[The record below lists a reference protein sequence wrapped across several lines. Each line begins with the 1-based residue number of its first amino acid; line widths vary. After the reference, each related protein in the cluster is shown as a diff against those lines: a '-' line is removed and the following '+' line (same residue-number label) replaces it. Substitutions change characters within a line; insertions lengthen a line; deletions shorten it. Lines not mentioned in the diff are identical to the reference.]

1 RIMAEENK
9 EVKPILDG
17 KYNFQENEKKW
28 QDYWQENQIYKFEE
42 NTNKQVYSIDTP
54 PPTVNGKIHMGHL
67 SSYMHIETIARHHRM
82 KGENVYFPFGFDDN
96 GLPTERYVE
105 KTHKVRAHEMPRQ
118 DFINLCLDTTR
129 ELEKEF
135 HGLYKSAGFSCELG
149 NTYSS
154 ISKNTQKI
162 SQQSFLELYKKGY
175 IYHAE
180 SPALW
185 CTECR
190 TAVAQ
195 SELEDKDLES
205 TFNYIKFYIEGTKD
219 YVVVATTRPEMLPAC
234 DCVFIN
240 PDDKKNAYLIG
251 KNLVVP
257 HFNFTVPV
265 LTDEL
270 VDMEKGSG
278 IVMCCTFGDTVD
290 KEWQRKHNL
299 PIKEAF
305 NNAGRMN
312 EIAGEFAGMKI
323 VEARLAII
331 EKLEEE
337 DLLIKQESLTHAVS
351 THERCGTPIEIA
363 VKKQWFI
370 DVLSHKQELLDAG
383 YKLNWHPE
391 AMRARYINWVENLQ
405 WNWCISRQR
414 YYGVPFPVWYCKNC
428 GKVVMANVED
438 LPVDPMVDKPKCAC
452 ECGCTEF
459 EGETD
464 VMDTWATS
472 SLTPQISTDLY
483 TKQGLSDSMVPMNLR
498 PNAHDNIRVWDFY
511 TVVKSLYHFGK
522 LPWKD
527 LMISGYVT
535 SPDGSKLSKKSGNDK
550 NSPQQILDNYSADVT
565 RYWANSL
572 SLGKDTAFSLIP
584 FDSGKKLVNKLWNAS
599 KFVLSFLNGYEP
611 KQVKLLPVDRW
622 ILEEYNVLYKSF
634 IKHLDNY
641 EIALSLNEVERFFW
655 NFCDNYI
662 EIVKRRLYNPDTFGK
677 EAQESGQFACYN
689 VLLGILKMF
698 GVFMPFITEEIYSAY
713 FAKIENKK
721 SLHISGYLDLSNV
734 LENIEEVDKKLHLES
749 GKILTQI
756 VSDVR
761 GYKSE
766 NKLSLKTIISKLTI
780 TVPKANL
787 DFVKATEQDMFGV
800 CGVNEIEY
808 KEGDYNLEFG
818 EIVPDEI

>member
-1 RIMAEENK
+1 MEQTKAEQK
-9 EVKPILDG
+9 ILDG
-17 KYNFQENEKKW
+17 KYDFKTSEKKW
-28 QDYWQENQIYKFEE
+28 QDYWQEKDIYKFDEHG
-42 NTNKQVYSIDTP
+42 TSKVYSIDTP

-67 SSYMHIETIARHHRM
+67 SSYMHIESMARHHRM

-105 KTHKVRAHEMPRQ
+105 KTHKVKAYQMPRQ
-118 DFINLCLDTTR
+118 DFINLCLDTTK

-135 HGLYKSAGFSCELG
+135 HALYRSAGFSCNLKQ
-149 NTYSS
+149 TYSS
-154 ISKNTQKI
+154 ISPRTQKI
-162 SQQSFLELYKKGY
+162 SQESFIDLLQKGY
-175 IYHAE
+175 VYHAE

-195 SELEDKDLES
+195 SELEDKDIES
-205 TFNYIKFYIEGTKD
+205 TFNYIKFYIAGTD
-219 YVVVATTRPEMLPAC
+219 EYVTVATTRPEMLPAC

-240 PDDKKNAYLIG
+240 PNDEKNKYLLDKKLI
-251 KNLVVP
+251 VP
-257 HFNFTVPV
+257 HFNFEVPV

-270 VDMEKGSG
+270 VDLEKGSG

-323 VEARLAII
+323 TEARQAII
-331 EKLEEE
+331 EKLREE
-337 DLLIKQESLTHAVS
+337 DLLIKQENLTHAVS
-351 THERCGTPIEIA
+351 THERCGTPIEIV

-370 DVLSHKQELLDAG
+370 DVLNHKQELLKAG
-383 YKLNWHPE
+383 YDLNWHPE
-391 AMRARYINWVENLQ
+391 PMRARYINWVENLQ

-428 GKVVMANVED
+428 GKVMVADKND
-438 LPVDPMVDKPKCAC
+438 LPVDPVVSLPKHAC
-452 ECGCTEF
+452 ECGSTEF
-459 EGETD
+459 VPELD

-472 SLTPQISTDLY
+472 SLTPQICTDLL
-483 TKQGLSDSMVPMNLR
+483 TQNGLDDTFVPMNLR

-522 LPWKD
+522 LPWTD

-535 SPDGSKLSKKSGNDK
+535 SPDGSKLSKKSGNNK
-550 NSPQQILDNYSADVT
+550 NSPQDIIAQYSADVT

-599 KFVLSFLNGYEP
+599 KFVLSFLTDYEYRP
-611 KQVKLLPVDRW
+611 VELLPIDKW
-622 ILEEYNVLYKSF
+622 ILEEYRALYASF
-634 IKHLDNY
+634 VKHLDNY
-641 EIALSLNEVERFFW
+641 EICLGLNELERFFW

-662 EIVKRRLYNPDTFGK
+662 EIVKRRLYNPDVFGK
-677 EAQESGQFACYN
+677 VGQESGQMACYL
-689 VLLGILKMF
+689 VLLGMLKMF
-698 GVFMPFITEEIYSAY
+698 GVFLPHITEEIYQAY
-713 FAKIENKK
+713 YAQKENKP
-721 SLHISGYLDLSNV
+721 SIHISNYLDLGAV
-734 LENIEEVDKKLHLES
+734 TDKQLLLNGEM
-749 GKILTQI
+749 LTKI
-756 VSDVR
+756 VSDIR

-766 NKLSLKTIISKLTI
+766 NKISLKTMISSLEITI
-780 TVPKANL
+780 PSEYQ
-787 DFVKATEQDMFGV
+787 DFIKQTEQDLLGV
-800 CGVNEIEY
+800 GGIHEITY
-808 KEGDYNLEFG
+808 KTGEYNLKFG
-818 EIVPDEI
+818 DIIVENN

>member
-1 RIMAEENK
+1 MENQEQK
-9 EVKPILDG
+9 NEQPKILDG
-17 KYNFQENEKKW
+17 KYDFRVSEKKW
-28 QDYWQENQIYKFEE
+28 QDYWQEKDIYAFEKDSP
-42 NTNKQVYSIDTP
+42 KQTYAIDTP

-67 SSYMHIETIARHHRM
+67 SSYMHIESMARHHRM

-105 KTHKVRAHEMPRQ
+105 KTHKVRAYEMPRQ
-118 DFINLCLDTTR
+118 DFINLCLDTTK

-135 HGLYKSAGFSCELG
+135 ASLYKSAGFSCNLKK
-149 NTYSS
+149 TYSS
-154 ISKNTQKI
+154 ISPNTQKI
-162 SQQSFLELYKKGY
+162 SQKSFLDLYKKGY

-195 SELEDKDLES
+195 SELEDKDIES
-205 TFNYIKFYIEGTKD
+205 TFNYIKFYIAGTND
-219 YVVVATTRPEMLPAC
+219 FVVVATTRPEMLPAC

-240 PDDKKNAYLIG
+240 PNDEKNKYLLG

-257 HFNFTVPV
+257 HFGFEVPV

-312 EIAGEFAGMKI
+312 DIAGEFAGMKI
-323 VEARLAII
+323 IQARQAII
-331 EKLEEE
+331 EKLKEE
-337 DLLIKQESLTHAVS
+337 DLLIKQDNLTHAVS
-351 THERCGTPIEIA
+351 THERCGTPIEIV

-370 DVLSHKQELLDAG
+370 DVLSHKDELLKAG
-383 YKLNWHPE
+383 YALNWHPE
-391 AMRARYINWVENLQ
+391 TMRARYINWVENLQ

-414 YYGVPFPVWYCKNC
+414 FYGVPFPVWYCKNC
-428 GKVVMANVED
+428 GKPMFADEQD
-438 LPVDPMVDKPKCAC
+438 LPVDPCVSSPKHAC
-452 ECGCTEF
+452 ECGSTEF
-459 EGETD
+459 EPEHD

-472 SLTPQISTDLY
+472 SLTPQISTDII
-483 TKQGLSDSMVPMNLR
+483 TGEGLSDKMVPMNLR

-511 TVVKSLYHFGK
+511 TIVKSLYHFGK

-535 SPDGSKLSKKSGNDK
+535 SPDGSKLSKKSGNNK
-550 NSPQQILDNYSADVT
+550 NSPQDILAQYSADVT

-584 FDSGKKLVNKLWNAS
+584 FDSGKKLVNKIWNAS
-599 KFVLSFLNGYEP
+599 KFVLSFLTDYEY
-611 KQVKLLPVDRW
+611 KQVDLLPVDRW
-622 ILEEYNVLYKSF
+622 IIEEYKALYASF
-634 IKHLDNY
+634 VKHLDNY
-641 EIALSLNEVERFFW
+641 EICLGLNELERFFW

-662 EIVKRRLYNPDTFGK
+662 EIVKRRLYNPDVFGK
-677 EAQESGQFACYN
+677 AGQESGQMACYL
-689 VLLGILKMF
+689 VLLGMLKMF
-698 GVFMPFITEEIYSAY
+698 SPFLPHITEEIYQAY
-713 FAKIENKK
+713 YASKESKPSIHVSNYLNLGEVSDKTL
-721 SLHISGYLDLSNV
+721 LHNG
-734 LENIEEVDKKLHLES
+734 EV
-749 GKILTQI
+749 LTQI
-756 VSDVR
+756 VSDIR

-766 NKLSLKTIISKLTI
+766 NKISLKTIISSLKI
-780 TVPKANL
+780 TLPADEIN
-787 DFVKATEQDMFGV
+787 FVKASEQDLKGV
-800 CGVNEIEY
+800 GGINEITYE
-808 KEGDYNLEFG
+808 KGEYNLVFG
-818 EIVPDEI
+818 EIVPENN

>member
-1 RIMAEENK
+1 MENQEQK
-9 EVKPILDG
+9 NEQPKILDG
-17 KYNFQENEKKW
+17 KYDFRVSEKKW
-28 QDYWQENQIYKFEE
+28 QDYWQEKDIYAFEKDSP
-42 NTNKQVYSIDTP
+42 KQTYAIDTP

-67 SSYMHIETIARHHRM
+67 SSYMHIESMARHHRM

-105 KTHKVRAHEMPRQ
+105 KTHKVRAYEMPRQ
-118 DFINLCLDTTR
+118 DFINLCLDTTK

-135 HGLYKSAGFSCELG
+135 ASLYKSAGFSCNLKK
-149 NTYSS
+149 TYSS
-154 ISKNTQKI
+154 ISPNTQKI
-162 SQQSFLELYKKGY
+162 SQKSFLDLYKKGY

-195 SELEDKDLES
+195 SELEDKDIES
-205 TFNYIKFYIEGTKD
+205 TFNYIKFYIAGTND
-219 YVVVATTRPEMLPAC
+219 FVVVATTRPEMLPAC

-240 PDDKKNAYLIG
+240 PNDEKNKYLLG

-257 HFNFTVPV
+257 HFGFEVPV

-312 EIAGEFAGMKI
+312 DIAGEFAGMKI
-323 VEARLAII
+323 IQARQAII
-331 EKLEEE
+331 EKLKEE
-337 DLLIKQESLTHAVS
+337 DLLIKQDNLTHAVS
-351 THERCGTPIEIA
+351 THERCGTPIEIV

-370 DVLSHKQELLDAG
+370 DVLSHKDELLKAG
-383 YKLNWHPE
+383 YALNWHPE
-391 AMRARYINWVENLQ
+391 TMRARYINWVENLQ

-414 YYGVPFPVWYCKNC
+414 FYGVPFPVWYCKNC
-428 GKVVMANVED
+428 GKPMFADEQD
-438 LPVDPMVDKPKCAC
+438 LPVDPCVSSPKHAC
-452 ECGCTEF
+452 ECGSTEF
-459 EGETD
+459 EPEHD

-472 SLTPQISTDLY
+472 SLTPQISTDII
-483 TKQGLSDSMVPMNLR
+483 TGEGLSDKMVPMNLR

-511 TVVKSLYHFGK
+511 TIVKSLYHFGK

-535 SPDGSKLSKKSGNDK
+535 SPDGSKLSKKSGNNK
-550 NSPQQILDNYSADVT
+550 NSPQDILAQYSADVT

-584 FDSGKKLVNKLWNAS
+584 FDSGKKLVNKIWNAS
-599 KFVLSFLNGYEP
+599 KFVLSFLMDYEY
-611 KQVKLLPVDRW
+611 KQVDLLPVDRW
-622 ILEEYNVLYKSF
+622 IIEEYKALYASF
-634 IKHLDNY
+634 VKHLDNY
-641 EIALSLNEVERFFW
+641 EICLGLNELERFFW

-662 EIVKRRLYNPDTFGK
+662 EIVKRRLYNPDVFGK
-677 EAQESGQFACYN
+677 AGQESGQMACYL
-689 VLLGILKMF
+689 VLLGMLKMF
-698 GVFMPFITEEIYSAY
+698 SPFLPHITEEIYQAY
-713 FAKIENKK
+713 YASKENKPSIHVSNYLNLGEVSDK
-721 SLHISGYLDLSNV
+721 TLLHNG
-734 LENIEEVDKKLHLES
+734 EV
-749 GKILTQI
+749 LTQI
-756 VSDVR
+756 VSDIR

-766 NKLSLKTIISKLTI
+766 NKISLKTIISSLKI
-780 TVPKANL
+780 TLPADEIN
-787 DFVKATEQDMFGV
+787 FVKASEQDLKGV
-800 CGVNEIEY
+800 GGINEIAYE
-808 KEGDYNLEFG
+808 KGEYNLVFG
-818 EIVPDEI
+818 EIVPENN

>member
-1 RIMAEENK
+1 MENQEQK
-9 EVKPILDG
+9 NEQPKILDG
-17 KYNFQENEKKW
+17 KYDFRVSEKKW
-28 QDYWQENQIYKFEE
+28 QDYWQEKDIYAFDE
-42 NTNKQVYSIDTP
+42 NSSKQTYSIDTP

-67 SSYMHIETIARHHRM
+67 SSYMHIESMARHHRM

-105 KTHKVRAHEMPRQ
+105 KTHKVRAYEMPRQ
-118 DFINLCLDTTR
+118 DFINLCLDTTH

-135 HGLYKSAGFSCELG
+135 ASLYKSAGFSCNLKK
-149 NTYSS
+149 TYSS
-154 ISKNTQKI
+154 ISPNTQKI
-162 SQQSFLELYKKGY
+162 SQKSFLDLCKKGFV
-175 IYHAE
+175 YHAE

-195 SELEDKDLES
+195 SELEDKDIES
-205 TFNYIKFYIEGTKD
+205 TFNYIKFYIAGTND

-240 PDDKKNAYLIG
+240 PNDEKNKYLLDKK
-251 KNLVVP
+251 LVVP
-257 HFNFTVPV
+257 HFGFEVPV

-323 VEARLAII
+323 VQARSAII
-331 EKLEEE
+331 EKLKEE
-337 DLLIKQESLTHAVS
+337 DLLVKQDNLIHAVS
-351 THERCGTPIEIA
+351 THERCGTPIEIV

-370 DVLSHKQELLDAG
+370 DVLSHKDELLKAG
-383 YKLNWHPE
+383 YDLHWHPE

-414 YYGVPFPVWYCKNC
+414 FYGVPFPVWYCKNC
-428 GKVVMANVED
+428 GKPMFADEQD
-438 LPVDPMVDKPKCAC
+438 LPVDPCTCSPKHAC
-452 ECGCTEF
+452 ECGSTEF
-459 EGETD
+459 EPERD

-472 SLTPQISTDLY
+472 SLTPQISTDMA
-483 TKQGLSDSMVPMNLR
+483 TNAGLSDKMVPMNLR

-511 TVVKSLYHFGK
+511 TIVKSLYHFGK

-535 SPDGSKLSKKSGNDK
+535 SPDGSKLSKKSGNNK
-550 NSPQQILDNYSADVT
+550 NSPQDILAQYSADVT

-599 KFVLSFLNGYEP
+599 KFVLSFLVGYEYKP
-611 KQVKLLPVDRW
+611 VDLLPVDKW
-622 ILEEYNVLYKSF
+622 IIEEYKALQNSF
-634 IKHLDNY
+634 VKHLDNY
-641 EIALSLNEVERFFW
+641 EICLGLNELERFFW

-662 EIVKRRLYNPDTFGK
+662 EIVKRRLYNPDVFGK
-677 EAQESGQFACYN
+677 AGQESGQMACYL
-689 VLLGILKMF
+689 VLLGMLKMF
-698 GVFMPFITEEIYSAY
+698 SVFLPHITEEIYQAY
-713 FAKIENKK
+713 YAQKENQP
-721 SLHISGYLDLSNV
+721 SIHISSYLNLGEATDKDLLKKGEV
-734 LENIEEVDKKLHLES
+734 L
-749 GKILTQI
+749 TRI
-756 VSDVR
+756 VSDIR

-766 NKLSLKTIISKLTI
+766 NKISLKTIISSLEI
-780 TVPKANL
+780 TLPADEIDFIKAS
-787 DFVKATEQDMFGV
+787 EQDLKGV
-800 CGVNEIEY
+800 GGINEITY
-808 KEGDYNLEFG
+808 KVGEYNLVFG
-818 EIVPDEI
+818 EIVPENN

>member
-1 RIMAEENK
+1 MENNQT
-9 EVKPILDG
+9 EKPKILDG
-17 KYNFQENEKKW
+17 KYDFKTSEKKW
-28 QDYWQENQIYKFEE
+28 QDYWQDNDTYEFKPTKESKIYA
-42 NTNKQVYSIDTP
+42 IDTP

-67 SSYMHIETIARHHRM
+67 SSYMHIESMARHHRM
-82 KGENVYFPFGFDDN
+82 KGEEVYFPFGFDDN

-105 KTHKVRAHEMPRQ
+105 KTHKVKAYAMPRQ
-118 DFINLCLDTTR
+118 DFINLCLDTTK

-135 HGLYKSAGFSCELG
+135 HALYKSAGFSCNLK

-162 SQQSFLELYKKGY
+162 SQSSFLDLVKKGY

-190 TAVAQ
+190 TSVAQ
-195 SELEDKDLES
+195 SELEDQDIES
-205 TFNYIKFYIEGTKD
+205 TFNYIKFYIKGTND
-219 YVVVATTRPEMLPAC
+219 YVTVATTRPEMLPAC

-240 PDDKKNAYLIG
+240 PNDEKNKYLLDKK
-251 KNLVVP
+251 LVVP
-257 HFNFTVPV
+257 HFNFEVPV

-270 VDMEKGSG
+270 VDLEKGSG
-278 IVMCCTFGDTVD
+278 VVMCCTFGDTVD

-305 NNAGRMN
+305 NNAGRMT
-312 EIAGEFAGMKI
+312 ELAGEFAGLKI
-323 VEARLAII
+323 VEARKAII
-331 EKLEEE
+331 EKLKEE
-337 DLLIKQESLTHAVS
+337 DLLIKQENLTHAVS
-351 THERCGTPIEIA
+351 THERCGTPIEIV

-370 DVLSHKQELLDAG
+370 DVLSHKDELVKAG
-383 YKLNWHPE
+383 YDLNWHPE
-391 AMRARYINWVENLQ
+391 SMRARYINWVENLQ

-428 GKVVMANVED
+428 GKPVFADVQD
-438 LPVDPMVDKPKCAC
+438 LPVDPSVDKPKCAC
-452 ECGCTEF
+452 ECGCNDF
-459 EGETD
+459 EPELD

-472 SLTPQISTDLY
+472 SLTPQISLDLY
-483 TKQGLSDSMVPMNLR
+483 THEGLSDKMVPMNLR

-535 SPDGSKLSKKSGNDK
+535 SPDGSKLSKKSGNNK
-550 NSPQQILDNYSADVT
+550 NSPQEILGQYSADVT

-599 KFVLSFLNGYEP
+599 KFVLSFLEGYELED
-611 KQVKLLPVDRW
+611 VELNSVDAW
-622 ILEEYNVLYKSF
+622 ILEEYKALGKSF
-634 IKHLDNY
+634 QKHLDEY
-641 EIALSLNEVERFFW
+641 DICLALNELERFFW

-662 EIVKRRLYNPDTFGK
+662 EIVKRRLYNPETFGVK
-677 EAQESGQFACYN
+677 GQKSGQKACYL
-689 VLLGILKMF
+689 VLLGMLKMF
-698 GVFMPFITEEIYSAY
+698 SVFLPHITEEIYQAFY
-713 FAKIENKK
+713 AKKEGQK
-721 SLHISGYLDLSNV
+721 SIHNSKYLDLEGEIDKE
-734 LENIEEVDKKLHLES
+734 LLKYGEV
-749 GKILTQI
+749 LTQI
-756 VSDVR
+756 VSDIR

-766 NKLSLKTIISKLTI
+766 NKISLKTMISSMELTL
-780 TVPKANL
+780 PKEQL
-787 DFVKATEQDMFGV
+787 EFVKANEQDLLGV
-800 CGVNEIEY
+800 GGLVLVFYNEGE
-808 KEGDYNLEFG
+808 YNLKFG
-818 EIVPDEI
+818 DIITDEVA

>member
-1 RIMAEENK
+1 MEQTKAEQK
-9 EVKPILDG
+9 ILDG
-17 KYNFQENEKKW
+17 KYDFKTSEKKW
-28 QDYWQENQIYKFEE
+28 QDYWQEKDIYKFDEHG
-42 NTNKQVYSIDTP
+42 TSKVYSIDTP

-67 SSYMHIETIARHHRM
+67 SSYMHIESMARHHRM

-105 KTHKVRAHEMPRQ
+105 KTHKVKAYQMPRQ
-118 DFINLCLDTTR
+118 DFINLCLDTTK

-135 HGLYKSAGFSCELG
+135 HALYRSAGFSCNLKQ
-149 NTYSS
+149 TYSS
-154 ISKNTQKI
+154 ISPRTQKI
-162 SQQSFLELYKKGY
+162 SQESFIDLLQKGY
-175 IYHAE
+175 VYHAE

-195 SELEDKDLES
+195 SELEDKDIES
-205 TFNYIKFYIEGTKD
+205 TFNYIKFYIAGTD
-219 YVVVATTRPEMLPAC
+219 EYVTVATTRPEMLPAC

-240 PDDKKNAYLIG
+240 PNDEKNKYLLDKKLI
-251 KNLVVP
+251 VP
-257 HFNFTVPV
+257 HFNFEVPV

-270 VDMEKGSG
+270 VDLEKGSG

-323 VEARLAII
+323 TEARQAII
-331 EKLEEE
+331 EKLREE
-337 DLLIKQESLTHAVS
+337 DLLIKQENLTHAVS
-351 THERCGTPIEIA
+351 THERCGTPIEIV

-370 DVLSHKQELLDAG
+370 DVLNHKQELLKAG
-383 YKLNWHPE
+383 YDLNWHPE
-391 AMRARYINWVENLQ
+391 PMRARYINWVENLQ

-428 GKVVMANVED
+428 GKVMVADKND
-438 LPVDPMVDKPKCAC
+438 LPVDPVVSSPKHAC
-452 ECGCTEF
+452 ECGSTEF
-459 EGETD
+459 VPELD

-472 SLTPQISTDLY
+472 SLTPQICTDLL
-483 TKQGLSDSMVPMNLR
+483 TQKGLDDTFVPMNLR

-522 LPWKD
+522 LPWTD

-535 SPDGSKLSKKSGNDK
+535 SPDGSKLSKKSGNNK
-550 NSPQQILDNYSADVT
+550 NSPQDIIAQYSADVT

-599 KFVLSFLNGYEP
+599 KFVLSFLTDYEYRP
-611 KQVKLLPVDRW
+611 VELLPIDNW
-622 ILEEYNVLYKSF
+622 ILEEYRALYASF
-634 IKHLDNY
+634 VKHLDNY
-641 EIALSLNEVERFFW
+641 EICLGLNELERFFW

-662 EIVKRRLYNPDTFGK
+662 EIVKRRLYNPDVFGK
-677 EAQESGQFACYN
+677 VGQESGQMACYL
-689 VLLGILKMF
+689 VLLGMLKMF
-698 GVFMPFITEEIYSAY
+698 GVFLPHITEEIYQAY
-713 FAKIENKK
+713 YAQKENKP
-721 SLHISGYLDLSNV
+721 SIHISNYLDLGAV
-734 LENIEEVDKKLHLES
+734 TDKQLLLNGEM
-749 GKILTQI
+749 LTKI
-756 VSDVR
+756 VSDIR

-766 NKLSLKTIISKLTI
+766 NKISLKTMISSLEITI
-780 TVPKANL
+780 PSEYQ
-787 DFVKATEQDMFGV
+787 DFIKQTEQDLLGVGGIHEITYKTGEYSLKFGD
-800 CGVNEIEY
+800 I
-808 KEGDYNLEFG
+808 
-818 EIVPDEI
+818 IVENN

>member
-1 RIMAEENK
+1 M
-9 EVKPILDG
+9 LDG
-17 KYNFQENEKKW
+17 KYNFLESEKKW
-28 QDYWQENQIYKFEE
+28 QDYWEENDIYKFEE
-42 NTNKQVYSIDTP
+42 NSNKRTYSIDTP

-67 SSYMHIETIARHHRM
+67 SSYIHIEDIARHHRM

-105 KTHKVRAHEMPRQ
+105 KTHKVRAYEMPRQ
-118 DFINLCLDTTR
+118 DFINLCLDTTH

-135 HGLYKSAGFSCELG
+135 HALYKSAGFSANLK

-162 SQQSFLELYKKGY
+162 SQKSFIDLYNKGY

-195 SELEDKDLES
+195 SELEDKELES
-205 TFNYIKFYIEGTKD
+205 TFNYLKFFISGTED

-240 PDDKKNAYLIG
+240 PDDKKNAYLLG
-251 KNLVVP
+251 KKLVVP
-257 HFNFTVPV
+257 HFNFEVPV
-265 LTDEL
+265 LSDEL

-299 PIKEAF
+299 EIKEAF
-305 NNAGRMN
+305 NNAGRMT
-312 EIAGEFAGMKI
+312 ELAGEFAGMKI
-323 VEARLAII
+323 VDARKAII
-331 EKLEEE
+331 EKLKEE
-337 DLLIKQESLTHAVS
+337 DLLIKQDNLTHAVS

-370 DVLSHKQELLDAG
+370 DVLSHKEELIKAG
-383 YKLNWHPE
+383 YDLNWHPE
-391 AMRARYINWVENLQ
+391 NMRARFINWVENLQ

-414 YYGVPFPVWYCKNC
+414 FYGVPFPVWFCKNC
-428 GKVVMANVED
+428 GKIMIADESE
-438 LPVDPMVDKPKCAC
+438 LPVDPLVTKPNKPCS
-452 ECGCTEF
+452 CGCTEF

-472 SLTPQISTDLY
+472 SLTPQISTDLF
-483 TKQGLSDSMVPMNLR
+483 TKKGLNDDMVPMNLR

-535 SPDGSKLSKKSGNDK
+535 STDGCKLSKKSGNGK
-550 NSPQQILDNYSADVT
+550 NSPQDIIKQYSADVT
-565 RYWANSL
+565 RYWASSL

-584 FDSGKKLVNKLWNAS
+584 FDSGKKLANKLWNAS
-599 KFVLSFLNGYEP
+599 KFVLSFLDGYEL
-611 KQVKLLPVDRW
+611 KEVELNSIDKW
-622 ILEEYNVLYKSF
+622 ILEEYKQLYVNF
-634 IKHLDNY
+634 IKNLDNY
-641 EIALSLNEVERFFW
+641 DIALALSSLEKFFW

-662 EIVKRRLYNPDTFGK
+662 EIVKRRLYNPDIYGK
-677 EAQESGQFACYN
+677 NCQESAQYAVYI
-689 VLLGILKMF
+689 VLLGMLKMF
-698 GVFMPFITEEIYSAY
+698 SVFMPHLTEEIYQSY
-713 FAKIENKK
+713 FAEKENCK
-721 SLHISGYLDLSNV
+721 SIHISKYLNIG
-734 LENIEEVDKKLHLES
+734 ENVDKALLKDGEL
-749 GKILTQI
+749 LTQI
-756 VSDVR
+756 VSDIR

-766 NKLSLKTIISKLTI
+766 NKISLKTIISKLDI
-780 TVPKANL
+780 TL
-787 DFVKATEQDMFGV
+787 DKNAIEFIKQNEADLLGV
-800 CGVNEIEY
+800 GGLQKINYIEG
-808 KEGDYNLEFG
+808 EYNLTFG
-818 EIVPDEI
+818 EIVPDENN